1 MKTLLWKT
9 PGHAAFLHV
18 PDTRLVGVYHGVMT
32 DSAAIAHLKAEAAQA
47 AADAA
52 AAKAAAAQ
60 AALDAAL
67 ATGDPDHPEPQAE
80 ESAQAA
86 TAAPAEPGGEQAEQA
101 ESNGQDTAPPSNTT
115 EAPPSQTEPA
125 PPADAPSSENTEHT
139 ENAQS
144 TEDTGET
151 RSADG
156 SGDTGYTAQVRSG
169 YSFSSPT
176 LPVGTYLDTLAGGD
190 PAPVPGLNV
199 GIPLGLLNRHALV
212 AGATGTGKTRTLQM
226 LAEGLSGAGVP
237 VFLADVKGDLT
248 GLAEP
253 GATSEKLAARLAST
267 GQAWEGRSFPIE
279 LFTLGGGPQSGAG
292 AISGT
297 PIRTTVTEFGPVLL
311 SRVLGLND
319 TQTSALQLVFHWAD
333 SQGLALL
340 DLKDLRA
347 VVDYLTNSDAGKEEL
362 KTIGGVSAASA
373 GVILREI
380 AALEA
385 AGGEAFFG
393 EPALDVHDL
402 MRISPDGTGIISALE
417 LADIQSQGT
426 LFSTFLMWLLAELF
440 ETLPEVGD
448 PDKPTMVFFFDEAH
462 LLFSG
467 ASKAFLEAVVR
478 TVRLIRSKGVGIV
491 FITQSPTDVPDEVL
505 AQLGSRVQHAL
516 RAHTPA
522 DAANLKKAVS
532 TFPVSPLDLSRV
544 LTSLGTGQAVVSV
557 LDEKGRP
564 APVAPVVINAP
575 AAVMGPAS
583 ESTVSQV
590 LSSSPLKP
598 KYADTVDNE
607 SAYELLAA
615 RVQADAQAA
624 EEARAA
630 EEAAKEQ
637 AKAEAAAA
645 KAAEKEAAKEAA
657 RQEKEAE
664 RLEREA
670 AKEAERRQREAERAA
685 ERRKREVEK
694 TIGSVGRQITREI
707 TRSIFG
713 TLRRR

>member
-1 MKTLLWKT
+1 
-9 PGHAAFLHV
+9 
-18 PDTRLVGVYHGVMT
+18 MT
-32 DSAAIAHLKAEAAQA
+32 DAAAIARLKAEAAQA
-47 AADAA
+47 AAEAA

-67 ATGDPDHPEPQAE
+67 TASAPEV
-80 ESAQAA
+80 
-86 TAAPAEPGGEQAEQA
+86 
-101 ESNGQDTAPPSNTT
+101 
-115 EAPPSQTEPA
+115 
-125 PPADAPSSENTEHT
+125 PPANNTQDSS
-139 ENAQS
+139 
-144 TEDTGET
+144 
-151 RSADG
+151 
-156 SGDTGYTAQVRSG
+156 YTAQVRSG

-176 LPVGTYLDTLAGGD
+176 LPVGVYLDTLAGDD

-212 AGATGTGKTRTLQM
+212 AGATGTGKTRTLQL
-226 LAEGLSGAGVP
+226 LAEGLSNEGVP

-253 GATSEKLAARLAST
+253 GATSEKLAARLATT
-267 GQAWEGRSFPIE
+267 GQDWEGRSFPIE
-279 LFTLGGGPQSGAG
+279 LFSLGGDPQSGAG

-347 VVDYLTNSDAGKEEL
+347 VVDYLTSSDAGKEEL

-402 MRISPDGTGIISALE
+402 MRTSPDGRGIISALE

-448 PDKPTMVFFFDEAH
+448 PYKPTMVFFFDEAH

-532 TFPVSPLDLSRV
+532 TFPVSPLELSRV

-564 APVAPVVINAP
+564 APVAPVVVNAP

-590 LSSSPLKP
+590 LNSSPLKS

-607 SAYELLAA
+607 SAYELLAS
-615 RVQADAQAA
+615 RIQADAQAA

-630 EEAAKEQ
+630 EEAAKE
-637 AKAEAAAA
+637 
-645 KAAEKEAAKEAA
+645 AA

-664 RLEREA
+664 RLERESV
-670 AKEAERRQREAERAA
+670 KEAARRRRGAERAA
-685 ERRKREVEK
+685 ERRQREVEK

>member
-1 MKTLLWKT
+1 
-9 PGHAAFLHV
+9 
-18 PDTRLVGVYHGVMT
+18 MT
-32 DSAAIAHLKAEAAQA
+32 DSAAIARLKAEAAQA

-67 ATGDPDHPEPQAE
+67 ATGAPDHPESQAE
-80 ESAQAA
+80 ESTQTASA
-86 TAAPAEPGGEQAEQA
+86 TPAEPGDEQA
-101 ESNGQDTAPPSNTT
+101 ESNGQDTPPSSNTT
-115 EAPPSQTEPA
+115 EALPPQTEPA
-125 PPADAPSSENTEHT
+125 PPADAPSPENTE
-139 ENAQS
+139 NIQS
-144 TEDTGET
+144 AEGTGAAG
-151 RSADG
+151 SAD

-226 LAEGLSGAGVP
+226 LAEGLSNEGVP
-237 VFLADVKGDLT
+237 VFLADIKGDLT

-267 GQAWEGRSFPIE
+267 GQVWEGRSFPIE
-279 LFTLGGGPQSGAG
+279 LFSLGGGPQSGAG
-292 AISGT
+292 AINGT
-297 PIRTTVTEFGPVLL
+297 PIRTTVTEFGPILL
-311 SRVLGLND
+311 SRVLDLND

-347 VVDYLTNSDAGKEEL
+347 VVDYLTNSEAGKEEL

-393 EPALDVHDL
+393 ESALDVRDL
-402 MRISPDGTGIISALE
+402 MRTSSDGKGIISALE

-583 ESTVSQV
+583 DATVSQV
-590 LSSSPLKP
+590 LGSSPLKP

>member
-1 MKTLLWKT
+1 
-9 PGHAAFLHV
+9 
-18 PDTRLVGVYHGVMT
+18 MT
-32 DSAAIAHLKAEAAQA
+32 DSTEIARLKAEAAQA
-47 AADAA
+47 AAEAA
-52 AAKAAAAQ
+52 TAKAAAAQ
-60 AALDAAL
+60 AALDAAI
-67 ATGDPDHPEPQAE
+67 ASSPASAVEQAGEPRTTTDASGE
-80 ESAQAA
+80 PPAQAA
-86 TAAPAEPGGEQAEQA
+86 DAALSAEPAAAAEQPQQPVQEPAPAQAGTAAAAEQA
-101 ESNGQDTAPPSNTT
+101 SGSQ
-115 EAPPSQTEPA
+115 EAE
-125 PPADAPSSENTEHT
+125 E
-139 ENAQS
+139 
-144 TEDTGET
+144 
-151 RSADG
+151 
-156 SGDTGYTAQVRSG
+156 TGYTAQVRSG

-176 LPVGTYLDTLAGGD
+176 LAVGTYLDTFSGGE
-190 PAPVPGLNV
+190 PTAVKGLSV

-212 AGATGTGKTRTLQM
+212 AGATGTGKTRTLQL
-226 LAEGLSGAGVP
+226 LAEGLSAAGVP

-248 GLAEP
+248 GLAEA
-253 GATSEKLAARLAST
+253 GASNDKIASRIAST
-267 GQAWEGRSFPIE
+267 GQDWKGQSFPIE
-279 LFTLGGGPQSGAG
+279 LFNLGGSDSGAG
-292 AISGT
+292 ISGT
-297 PIRTTVTEFGPVLL
+297 PIRTTVTEFGPILL

-319 TQTSALQLVFHWAD
+319 TQASALQLVFHWAD
-333 SQGLALL
+333 GQGLALL

-347 VVDYLTNSDAGKEEL
+347 VVDYLTNTDAGKEEL
-362 KTIGGVSAASA
+362 KTIGGVSAATA

-393 EPALDVHDL
+393 EPALDVRDL
-402 MRISPDGTGIISALE
+402 MRVSPDGRGVISALE

-532 TFPVSPLDLSRV
+532 TFPVSPVDLSRV

-564 APVAPVVINAP
+564 APVAPVVVNVP
-575 AAVMGPAS
+575 AAVMGPAQDG
-583 ESTVSQV
+583 TVNQV
-590 LSSSPLKP
+590 LGSSPLKP
-598 KYADTVDNE
+598 KYATGVDNE
-607 SAYELLAA
+607 SAYELLAQ
-615 RVQADAQAA
+615 RVQADAEAAQA
-624 EEARAA
+624 ARAA
-630 EEAAKEQ
+630 EQAAKEQ
-637 AKAEAAAA
+637 AKADAAAQ
-645 KAAEKEAAKEAA
+645 KALEKEAA
-657 RQEKEAE
+657 RQAAQRQKEAE

-670 AKEAERRQREAERAA
+670 VKEAQRRQREAEKAAERRQREI
-685 ERRKREVEK
+685 EK

>member
-1 MKTLLWKT
+1 
-9 PGHAAFLHV
+9 
-18 PDTRLVGVYHGVMT
+18 MT
-32 DSAAIAHLKAEAAQA
+32 DSAEIARLKAEAAQA
-47 AADAA
+47 AAEAA

-60 AALDAAL
+60 AALDAAIASTPASAVEQTGEPRTTDGEPAAQTADAVPL
-67 ATGDPDHPEPQAE
+67 AEPVAEAAAQPAADQAPAGE
-80 ESAQAA
+80 TAPAAEQAQGQPQEQSSAQAEA
-86 TAAPAEPGGEQAEQA
+86 AAPADQASGNEGAGE
-101 ESNGQDTAPPSNTT
+101 
-115 EAPPSQTEPA
+115 
-125 PPADAPSSENTEHT
+125 
-139 ENAQS
+139 
-144 TEDTGET
+144 
-151 RSADG
+151 SA
-156 SGDTGYTAQVRSG
+156 YTAQVRSG
-169 YSFSSPT
+169 YGFSSPT
-176 LPVGTYLDTLAGGD
+176 LPVGTYLDTLSGGE
-190 PAPVPGLNV
+190 PAAVKGLS

-212 AGATGTGKTRTLQM
+212 AGATGTGKTRTLQL
-226 LAEGLSGAGVP
+226 LAEGLSSAGVP

-248 GLAEP
+248 GLAEA
-253 GATSEKLAARLAST
+253 GASNDKIASRIAST
-267 GQAWEGRSFPIE
+267 GQDWKGQSFPME
-279 LFTLGGGPQSGAG
+279 LFNLGGSDSGAG
-292 AISGT
+292 ISGT
-297 PIRTTVTEFGPVLL
+297 PIRTTVTEFGPILL
-311 SRVLGLND
+311 ARVLGLND
-319 TQTSALQLVFHWAD
+319 TQASALQLVFHWAD
-333 SQGLALL
+333 GQGLALL

-347 VVDYLTNSDAGKEEL
+347 VVDYLTNTEAGKEEL
-362 KTIGGVSAASA
+362 KTIGGVSAATA

-393 EPALDVHDL
+393 EPALDVRDL
-402 MRISPDGTGIISALE
+402 MRVSPDGRGIISALE

-532 TFPVSPLDLSRV
+532 TFPVSPVDLSRV

-564 APVAPVVINAP
+564 APVAPVVINVP
-575 AAVMGPAS
+575 AAVMGPAQDG
-583 ESTVSQV
+583 TVSQV
-590 LSSSPLKP
+590 LASSPLKP
-598 KYADTVDNE
+598 KYATSVDNE
-607 SAYELLAA
+607 SAYELLAQ
-615 RVQADAQAA
+615 RVQADAEAA
-624 EEARAA
+624 EAARAA
-630 EEAAKEQ
+630 EQAAKEQ
-637 AKAEAAAA
+637 AKADAAAQ
-645 KAAEKEAAKEAA
+645 KALEKEAA
-657 RQEKEAE
+657 RQAAQRQKEAE

-670 AKEAERRQREAERAA
+670 VKEAQRRQREAEKAA
-685 ERRKREVEK
+685 EHRQREVEK

>member
-1 MKTLLWKT
+1 
-9 PGHAAFLHV
+9 
-18 PDTRLVGVYHGVMT
+18 MT
-32 DSAAIAHLKAEAAQA
+32 DSTEIARLKAEAAQA
-47 AADAA
+47 AAEAA
-52 AAKAAAAQ
+52 TAKAAAAQ
-60 AALDAAL
+60 AALDAAI
-67 ATGDPDHPEPQAE
+67 ASSPASAVEQAGEPRTTTDASGE
-80 ESAQAA
+80 PPAQAA
-86 TAAPAEPGGEQAEQA
+86 DAALSAEPAAAAEQPQQPVQEPAPAQAGTAAAAEQA
-101 ESNGQDTAPPSNTT
+101 SGSQ
-115 EAPPSQTEPA
+115 EAE
-125 PPADAPSSENTEHT
+125 E
-139 ENAQS
+139 
-144 TEDTGET
+144 
-151 RSADG
+151 
-156 SGDTGYTAQVRSG
+156 TGYTAQVRSG

-176 LPVGTYLDTLAGGD
+176 LAVGTYLDTFSGGE
-190 PAPVPGLNV
+190 PTAVKGLSV

-212 AGATGTGKTRTLQM
+212 AGATGTGKTRTLQL
-226 LAEGLSGAGVP
+226 LAEGLSAAGVP

-248 GLAEP
+248 GLAEA
-253 GATSEKLAARLAST
+253 GASNDKIASRIAST
-267 GQAWEGRSFPIE
+267 GQDWKGQSFPIE
-279 LFTLGGGPQSGAG
+279 LFNLGGSDSGAG
-292 AISGT
+292 ISGT
-297 PIRTTVTEFGPVLL
+297 PIRTTVTEFGPILL

-319 TQTSALQLVFHWAD
+319 TQASALQLVFHWAD
-333 SQGLALL
+333 GQGLALL

-347 VVDYLTNSDAGKEEL
+347 VVDYLTNSEAGKEEL

-402 MRISPDGTGIISALE
+402 MRISPDSKGIISALE

-532 TFPVSPLDLSRV
+532 TFPVSPVDLSRV
-544 LTSLGTGQAVVSV
+544 LTSLGTGQAAVSV

-564 APVAPVVINAP
+564 APVAPVVINVP
-575 AAVMGPAS
+575 AAVMGPAQDG
-583 ESTVSQV
+583 TVSQV
-590 LSSSPLKP
+590 LASSPLKP
-598 KYADTVDNE
+598 KYATGVDNE
-607 SAYELLAA
+607 SAYELLAQ
-615 RVQADAQAA
+615 RVQADAEAA
-624 EEARAA
+624 EAARAA
-630 EEAAKEQ
+630 EQAAKEQ
-637 AKAEAAAA
+637 AKADAAAQ
-645 KAAEKEAAKEAA
+645 KALEKEAA
-657 RQEKEAE
+657 RQAAQRQKEAE

-670 AKEAERRQREAERAA
+670 VKEAQRRQREAEKAAERRQREAEKAA
-685 ERRKREVEK
+685 ERRQREIEK

>member
-1 MKTLLWKT
+1 
-9 PGHAAFLHV
+9 
-18 PDTRLVGVYHGVMT
+18 MT

-347 VVDYLTNSDAGKEEL
+347 VVDYLTNTEAGKEEL
-362 KTIGGVSAASA
+362 KTIGGVSAATA

-393 EPALDVHDL
+393 EPALDVRDL
-402 MRISPDGTGIISALE
+402 MRVSPDGRGIISALE

>member
-1 MKTLLWKT
+1 
-9 PGHAAFLHV
+9 
-18 PDTRLVGVYHGVMT
+18 MT
-32 DSAAIAHLKAEAAQA
+32 DSAAIARLKAEAAQA

-52 AAKAAAAQ
+52 AARAAAAQ

-101 ESNGQDTAPPSNTT
+101 EPNGQDTAPPSNTT

-125 PPADAPSSENTEHT
+125 PPADAPSSEHT

-144 TEDTGET
+144 TENTGAAG
-151 RSADG
+151 SAD

-402 MRISPDGTGIISALE
+402 MRISPDGKGIISALE

-583 ESTVSQV
+583 DSTVSQV

-670 AKEAERRQREAERAA
+670 AKEAERRQREAERTA

>member
-1 MKTLLWKT
+1 
-9 PGHAAFLHV
+9 
-18 PDTRLVGVYHGVMT
+18 MT
-32 DSAAIAHLKAEAAQA
+32 DSAEIARLKAEAAQA
-47 AADAA
+47 AAEAA

-60 AALDAAL
+60 AALDAAIA
-67 ATGDPDHPEPQAE
+67 ATPASPVEQTDERPQETAQEQAPAQAE
-80 ESAQAA
+80 AAAA
-86 TAAPAEPGGEQAEQA
+86 TEQT
-101 ESNGQDTAPPSNTT
+101 SGST
-115 EAPPSQTEPA
+115 EAEEA
-125 PPADAPSSENTEHT
+125 
-139 ENAQS
+139 
-144 TEDTGET
+144 
-151 RSADG
+151 
-156 SGDTGYTAQVRSG
+156 GYTAQVRSG

-176 LPVGTYLDTLAGGD
+176 LPVGTYLDTLSGGE
-190 PAPVPGLNV
+190 PAAVKGLSV

-212 AGATGTGKTRTLQM
+212 AGATGTGKTRTLQL
-226 LAEGLSGAGVP
+226 LAEGLSAAGVP

-248 GLAEP
+248 GLAEA
-253 GATSEKLAARLAST
+253 GASNDKIASRIAST
-267 GQAWEGRSFPIE
+267 GQDWKGQSFPIE
-279 LFTLGGGPQSGAG
+279 LFNLGGSDSGAG
-292 AISGT
+292 ISGT
-297 PIRTTVTEFGPVLL
+297 PIRTTVTEFGPILL

-319 TQTSALQLVFHWAD
+319 TQASALQLVFHWAD

-347 VVDYLTNSDAGKEEL
+347 VVDYLTNTEAGKEEL
-362 KTIGGVSAASA
+362 KTIGGVSAATA

-393 EPALDVHDL
+393 EPALDVRDL
-402 MRISPDGTGIISALE
+402 MRVSPDGRGVISALE

-532 TFPVSPLDLSRV
+532 TFPVSPVDLSRV

-564 APVAPVVINAP
+564 APVAPVVINVP
-575 AAVMGPAS
+575 AAVMGPAQGG
-583 ESTVSQV
+583 TVNQV
-590 LSSSPLKP
+590 LVSSPLKP
-598 KYADTVDNE
+598 KYATSVDNE
-607 SAYELLAA
+607 SAYELLAQ
-615 RVQADAQAA
+615 RVQADAEAA
-624 EEARAA
+624 EAARAA
-630 EEAAKEQ
+630 EQAAKEAEQAAKEQ
-637 AKAEAAAA
+637 AKADAAAQ
-645 KAAEKEAAKEAA
+645 KALEKEAA
-657 RQEKEAE
+657 RQAAQRQKEAE

-670 AKEAERRQREAERAA
+670 VKEAQRRQREAEKAA
-685 ERRKREVEK
+685 ERRQREVEK

>member
-1 MKTLLWKT
+1 
-9 PGHAAFLHV
+9 
-18 PDTRLVGVYHGVMT
+18 MT
-32 DSAAIAHLKAEAAQA
+32 DSAEIARLKAEAAQA
-47 AADAA
+47 AAEAA

-60 AALDAAL
+60 AALDAAIASTPASAVEQAGEPRAADASGEPPAQTAD
-67 ATGDPDHPEPQAE
+67 ATPSAEPAAAAEQPQQPVQEPVQDPAPAQAE
-80 ESAQAA
+80 
-86 TAAPAEPGGEQAEQA
+86 TAAAADQASGSQ
-101 ESNGQDTAPPSNTT
+101 
-115 EAPPSQTEPA
+115 EA
-125 PPADAPSSENTEHT
+125 
-139 ENAQS
+139 
-144 TEDTGET
+144 
-151 RSADG
+151 
-156 SGDTGYTAQVRSG
+156 GYTAQVRSG

-176 LPVGTYLDTLAGGD
+176 LPVGTYLDTLSGGE
-190 PAPVPGLNV
+190 PAAVKGLSV

-212 AGATGTGKTRTLQM
+212 AGATGTGKTRTLQL
-226 LAEGLSGAGVP
+226 LAEGLSAAGVP

-248 GLAEP
+248 GLAEA
-253 GATSEKLAARLAST
+253 GASNDKIASRIAST
-267 GQAWEGRSFPIE
+267 GQDWKGQSFPIE
-279 LFTLGGGPQSGAG
+279 LFNLGGSDSGAG
-292 AISGT
+292 ISGT
-297 PIRTTVTEFGPVLL
+297 PIRTTVTEFGPILL

-319 TQTSALQLVFHWAD
+319 TQASALQLVFHWAD
-333 SQGLALL
+333 GQGLALL

-347 VVDYLTNSDAGKEEL
+347 VVDYLTNTEAGKEEL
-362 KTIGGVSAASA
+362 KTIGGVSAATA

-393 EPALDVHDL
+393 EPALDVRDL
-402 MRISPDGTGIISALE
+402 MRVSPDGRGIISALE

-532 TFPVSPLDLSRV
+532 TFPVSPVDLSRV

-564 APVAPVVINAP
+564 APVAPVVINVP
-575 AAVMGPAS
+575 AAVMGPAQDG
-583 ESTVSQV
+583 TVSQV
-590 LSSSPLKP
+590 LASSPLKP
-598 KYADTVDNE
+598 KYATSVDNE
-607 SAYELLAA
+607 SAYELLAQ
-615 RVQADAQAA
+615 RVQADAEAA
-624 EEARAA
+624 EAARAA
-630 EEAAKEQ
+630 EQAAKEQ
-637 AKAEAAAA
+637 AKADAAAQ
-645 KAAEKEAAKEAA
+645 KALEKEAA
-657 RQEKEAE
+657 RQAAQRQKEAE

-670 AKEAERRQREAERAA
+670 VKEAQRRQREAERAA

>member
-1 MKTLLWKT
+1 MSREW
-9 PGHAAFLHV
+9 GAAPRTRPL
-18 PDTRLVGVYHGVMT
+18 TRLGQRSDRFGVYDGTMT
-32 DSAAIAHLKAEAAQA
+32 DSAEIARLKAEAAQA
-47 AADAA
+47 AAEAA

-60 AALDAAL
+60 AALDAAI
-67 ATGDPDHPEPQAE
+67 ASSPAAADAVPTESVGESSTEP
-80 ESAQAA
+80 AA
-86 TAAPAEPGGEQAEQA
+86 APAVAAPAAAPAEPAEALPSADPGAAQAPSEAPAAAQA
-101 ESNGQDTAPPSNTT
+101 QEDTAPRT
-115 EAPPSQTEPA
+115 EEA
-125 PPADAPSSENTEHT
+125 PPADQAAVTPPAEE
-139 ENAQS
+139 A
-144 TEDTGET
+144 
-151 RSADG
+151 A
-156 SGDTGYTAQVRSG
+156 YTAQVRSG
-169 YSFSSPT
+169 YGFSSPT
-176 LPVGTYLDTLAGGD
+176 LPVGTYLDTLSGGE
-190 PAPVPGLNV
+190 PAAVKGLSV

-212 AGATGTGKTRTLQM
+212 AGATGTGKTRTLQL
-226 LAEGLSGAGVP
+226 LAEGLSSAGVP

-253 GATSEKLAARLAST
+253 GASNDKIASRIGST
-267 GQAWEGRSFPIE
+267 GQDWKGQSFPIE
-279 LFTLGGGPQSGAG
+279 LFNLGGSDSGAG
-292 AISGT
+292 ISGT
-297 PIRTTVTEFGPVLL
+297 PIRTTVTEFGPILL

-319 TQTSALQLVFHWAD
+319 TQASALQLVFHWAD

-347 VVDYLTNSDAGKEEL
+347 VVDYLTNTDAGKEEL
-362 KTIGGVSAASA
+362 KTIGGVSAATA

-393 EPALDVHDL
+393 EPALDVRDL
-402 MRISPDGTGIISALE
+402 MRVSPDGRGVISALE

-532 TFPVSPLDLSRV
+532 TFPVSPVDLSRV

-564 APVAPVVINAP
+564 APVAPVIINVP
-575 AAVMGPAS
+575 AAVMGPAQDG
-583 ESTVSQV
+583 TVNQV
-590 LSSSPLKP
+590 LASSSLKP
-598 KYADTVDNE
+598 KYATGVDNE
-607 SAYELLAA
+607 SAYELLAQ
-615 RVQADAQAA
+615 RIQADAEAA
-624 EEARAA
+624 EAARAA
-630 EEAAKEQ
+630 EQAAKEQ
-637 AKAEAAAA
+637 AKADAAAQ
-645 KAAEKEAAKEAA
+645 KALEKEAA
-657 RQEKEAE
+657 RQAAQRQKEAE

-670 AKEAERRQREAERAA
+670 IKEAQRRQREAEKAA

>member
-1 MKTLLWKT
+1 
-9 PGHAAFLHV
+9 
-18 PDTRLVGVYHGVMT
+18 MT
-32 DSAAIAHLKAEAAQA
+32 DSADIARLKAEAAQA

-67 ATGDPDHPEPQAE
+67 ASGAFPDAPSADHQPAEQAAE
-80 ESAQAA
+80 EASGTEEAAQPAA
-86 TAAPAEPGGEQAEQA
+86 AAPSGPPQAAPAEPA
-101 ESNGQDTAPPSNTT
+101 APSGPTTPSD
-115 EAPPSQTEPA
+115 APA
-125 PPADAPSSENTEHT
+125 P
-139 ENAQS
+139 
-144 TEDTGET
+144 
-151 RSADG
+151 
-156 SGDTGYTAQVRSG
+156 SGYAAQVRDG
-169 YSFSSPT
+169 YSFSTPT
-176 LPVGTYLDTLAGGD
+176 LPVGTYLDTQAEGE
-190 PAPVPGLNV
+190 PAPVAGLSV

-212 AGATGTGKTRTLQM
+212 AGATGTGKTRTLQL
-226 LAEGLSGAGVP
+226 LAEGLSAAGVP
-237 VFLADVKGDLT
+237 VFLSDIKGDLT

-253 GATSEKLAARLAST
+253 GATSDRLTARTAAT
-267 GQAWEGRSFPIE
+267 GQQWAPQSFPLE
-279 LFTLGGGPQSGAG
+279 LFTLGGGAQDGAVK
-292 AISGT
+292 GT
-297 PIRTTVTEFGPVLL
+297 PIRTTVTEFGPILL

-319 TQTSALQLVFHWAD
+319 TQASALQLVFHWAD
-333 SQGLALL
+333 AQGLALL

-347 VVDYLTNSDAGKEEL
+347 VVDYLTNTDAGKAEL
-362 KTIGGVSAASA
+362 KTIGGVSAATA

-385 AGGEAFFG
+385 AGGDAFFG
-393 EPALDVHDL
+393 EPALDVRDL
-402 MRISPDGTGIISALE
+402 MRTAPDGRGLISALE

-467 ASKAFLEAVVR
+467 ATKAFLEAVVR

-491 FITQSPTDVPDEVL
+491 FITQSPTDVPDDVL

-532 TFPVSPLDLSRV
+532 TFPTSPLNLSQV

-575 AAVMGPAS
+575 AAVMGPAQ
-583 ESTVSQV
+583 ETTVAQV
-590 LSSSPLKP
+590 LSSSALAS
-598 KYADTVDNE
+598 KYATTVDNE
-607 SAYELLAA
+607 SAYELLAG
-615 RVQADAQAA
+615 RVEADARAA

-630 EEAAKEQ
+630 EQAAKEA
-637 AKAEAAAA
+637 AKAEAAAQ
-645 KAAEKEAAKEAA
+645 KAAEKEAAQ
-657 RQEKEAE
+657 RQKEAE

-685 ERRKREVEK
+685 QRRSREIER

>member
-1 MKTLLWKT
+1 
-9 PGHAAFLHV
+9 
-18 PDTRLVGVYHGVMT
+18 MT
-32 DSAAIAHLKAEAAQA
+32 DAAEIARLKAEAAQA
-47 AADAA
+47 AAEAA

-67 ATGDPDHPEPQAE
+67 AENVVDGSASPSK
-80 ESAQAA
+80 ESAQS
-86 TAAPAEPGGEQAEQA
+86 APAEPDDGRTGPDGPPA
-101 ESNGQDTAPPSNTT
+101 APPSGT
-115 EAPPSQTEPA
+115 AGLPPSSTEPTA
-125 PPADAPSSENTEHT
+125 PANSAPGPTADAEGPADI
-139 ENAQS
+139 Q
-144 TEDTGET
+144 D
-151 RSADG
+151 SA
-156 SGDTGYTAQVRSG
+156 YTAQVRSG

-176 LPVGTYLDTLAGGD
+176 LPVGTYLDTLADGD
-190 PAPVPGLNV
+190 PAPVPGLGV

-212 AGATGTGKTRTLQM
+212 AGATGTGKTRTLQL
-226 LAEGLSGAGVP
+226 LAEGLSDVGVP

-253 GATSEKLAARLAST
+253 GATSEKLAARLATT
-267 GQAWEGRSFPIE
+267 GQTWEARSFPIE
-279 LFTLGGGPQSGAG
+279 LFSLGGGTQSGAG
-292 AISGT
+292 AIGGT
-297 PIRTTVTEFGPVLL
+297 PIRTTVTEFGPILL
-311 SRVLGLND
+311 SRVLGLNN

-347 VVDYLTNSDAGKEEL
+347 VVDYLTGSDAGKKEL

-393 EPALDVHDL
+393 EPALDVRDL
-402 MRISPDGTGIISALE
+402 MRVSPDGKGIVSALE

-448 PDKPTMVFFFDEAH
+448 PDRPTMVFFFDEAH

-505 AQLGSRVQHAL
+505 AQLSSRVQHAL
-516 RAHTPA
+516 RAHTPV

-557 LDEKGRP
+557 LDENGRP
-564 APVAPVVINAP
+564 APVAPVVVNAP
-575 AAVMGPAS
+575 AAVMGPAAAA
-583 ESTVSQV
+583 TVSRV
-590 LSSSPLKP
+590 LGSSPLRP
-598 KYADTVDNE
+598 VYADAVDNE

-615 RVQADAQAA
+615 KVQAA

-630 EEAAKEQ
+630 EEAAKER
-637 AKAEAAAA
+637 ARAEAAAA
-645 KAAEKEAAKEAA
+645 KAAEKEAAREAA
-657 RQEKEAE
+657 KREKEAE

-670 AKEAERRQREAERAA
+670 IKEAERRQREAERAA
-685 ERRKREVEK
+685 ERRQREVEK

>member
-1 MKTLLWKT
+1 MNELGCADLAKIRVLRGIRTRQAPAH
-9 PGHAAFLHV
+9 PGQRAGRF
-18 PDTRLVGVYHGVMT
+18 GVYDGSMT
-32 DSAAIAHLKAEAAQA
+32 DSAEIARLKAEAAQA
-47 AADAA
+47 AAEAA

-60 AALDAAL
+60 AALDAAI
-67 ATGDPDHPEPQAE
+67 ASTPASAEAAPAAEAADAGTGAPAAASTEPADAVAPAD
-80 ESAQAA
+80 SAQP
-86 TAAPAEPGGEQAEQA
+86 AAPAEAPAQEAPTAQAQAE
-101 ESNGQDTAPPSNTT
+101 
-115 EAPPSQTEPA
+115 TEP
-125 PPADAPSSENTEHT
+125 DAEE
-139 ENAQS
+139 A
-144 TEDTGET
+144 
-151 RSADG
+151 
-156 SGDTGYTAQVRSG
+156 GYTAEVRAG

-176 LPVGTYLDTLAGGD
+176 LPVGTYLDTLSGGE
-190 PAPVPGLNV
+190 PAAVKGLSV

-212 AGATGTGKTRTLQM
+212 AGATGTGKTRTLQL
-226 LAEGLSGAGVP
+226 LAEGLSSAGVP

-253 GATSEKLAARLAST
+253 GASNDKIASRISST
-267 GQAWEGRSFPIE
+267 GQDWKGQSFPIE
-279 LFTLGGGPQSGAG
+279 LFNLGGGDSGG
-292 AISGT
+292 GISGT
-297 PIRTTVTEFGPVLL
+297 PIRTTVTEFGPILL

-319 TQTSALQLVFHWAD
+319 TQASALQLVFHWAD

-347 VVDYLTNSDAGKEEL
+347 VVDYLTNTDAGKEEL
-362 KTIGGVSAASA
+362 KTIGGVSAATA

-393 EPALDVHDL
+393 EPALDVRDL
-402 MRISPDGTGIISALE
+402 MRVSPDGRGIISALE

-532 TFPVSPLDLSRV
+532 TFPVSPVDLNRV

-564 APVAPVVINAP
+564 APVAPVVINVP
-575 AAVMGPAS
+575 AAVMGPAQDG
-583 ESTVSQV
+583 TVNQV
-590 LSSSPLKP
+590 LASSPLKP
-598 KYADTVDNE
+598 KYATGVDNE
-607 SAYELLAA
+607 SAYELLAQ
-615 RVQADAQAA
+615 RVQADAEAA
-624 EEARAA
+624 EAARAA
-630 EEAAKEQ
+630 EQAAKEQ
-637 AKAEAAAA
+637 AKADAAAQ
-645 KAAEKEAAKEAA
+645 KALEKEAA
-657 RQEKEAE
+657 RQAAQRQKEAE
-664 RLEREA
+664 RLEHEA
-670 AKEAERRQREAERAA
+670 VKEAQRRQREAEKAA
-685 ERRKREVEK
+685 ERRQREVEK

>member
-1 MKTLLWKT
+1 
-9 PGHAAFLHV
+9 
-18 PDTRLVGVYHGVMT
+18 MT
-32 DSAAIAHLKAEAAQA
+32 DAAEIARLKAEAAQA
-47 AADAA
+47 AAEAA
-52 AAKAAAAQ
+52 AARAAAAQ

-67 ATGDPDHPEPQAE
+67 AANVADDSASPVEETAQSAPTEPDDGRTGPDGP
-80 ESAQAA
+80 
-86 TAAPAEPGGEQAEQA
+86 PA
-101 ESNGQDTAPPSNTT
+101 APPSGTVRLSPSRT
-115 EAPPSQTEPA
+115 KPTAPANSA
-125 PPADAPSSENTEHT
+125 PGPTADAEGPADI
-139 ENAQS
+139 Q
-144 TEDTGET
+144 D
-151 RSADG
+151 SA
-156 SGDTGYTAQVRSG
+156 YTAQVRSG

-176 LPVGTYLDTLAGGD
+176 LPVGTYLDTLADGD
-190 PAPVPGLNV
+190 PAPVPGLGV

-212 AGATGTGKTRTLQM
+212 AGATGTGKTRTLQL
-226 LAEGLSGAGVP
+226 LAEGLSDVGVP

-253 GATSEKLAARLAST
+253 GATSEKLAARLATT
-267 GQAWEGRSFPIE
+267 GQTWEARSFPIE
-279 LFTLGGGPQSGAG
+279 LFSLGGGPQSGAG
-292 AISGT
+292 AIGGT
-297 PIRTTVTEFGPVLL
+297 PIRTTVTEFGPILL
-311 SRVLGLND
+311 SRVLGLNN

-347 VVDYLTNSDAGKEEL
+347 VVDYLTGSDAGKKEL

-393 EPALDVHDL
+393 EPALDVRDL
-402 MRISPDGTGIISALE
+402 MRVSPDGKGIVSALE

-448 PDKPTMVFFFDEAH
+448 PARPTMVFFFDEAH

-557 LDEKGRP
+557 LDENGRP
-564 APVAPVVINAP
+564 APVAPVVVNAP
-575 AAVMGPAS
+575 AAVMGPAAAA
-583 ESTVSQV
+583 TVSRV
-590 LSSSPLKP
+590 LGSSPLRP
-598 KYADTVDNE
+598 VYADAVDNE

-615 RVQADAQAA
+615 KVQAA

-630 EEAAKEQ
+630 EEAAKER
-637 AKAEAAAA
+637 ARAEAAAA
-645 KAAEKEAAKEAA
+645 KAAEKEAARQAA
-657 RQEKEAE
+657 RREREAE

-670 AKEAERRQREAERAA
+670 VKEVQRRRREAERAA
-685 ERRKREVEK
+685 ERRRREVEK

>member
-1 MKTLLWKT
+1 
-9 PGHAAFLHV
+9 
-18 PDTRLVGVYHGVMT
+18 MT
-32 DSAAIAHLKAEAAQA
+32 DSAAIARLKAEAAQA

-144 TEDTGET
+144 TENTGET
-151 RSADG
+151 GSADS

-253 GATSEKLAARLAST
+253 GATSEKLAARLAGT
-267 GQAWEGRSFPIE
+267 GQTWEGRSFPIE
-279 LFTLGGGPQSGAG
+279 LFSLGGGPQSGAG
-292 AISGT
+292 AINGT
-297 PIRTTVTEFGPVLL
+297 PIRTTVTEFGPILL

-347 VVDYLTNSDAGKEEL
+347 VVDYLTGSDAGKKEL

-402 MRISPDGTGIISALE
+402 MHISPDGKGIISALE

-583 ESTVSQV
+583 DSTVSQV

-670 AKEAERRQREAERAA
+670 AKEAERRQREAERTA

>member
-1 MKTLLWKT
+1 
-9 PGHAAFLHV
+9 
-18 PDTRLVGVYHGVMT
+18 MT
-32 DSAAIAHLKAEAAQA
+32 DSADIARLKAEAAQA
-47 AADAA
+47 AAEAA

-60 AALDAAL
+60 AALDAAIASG
-67 ATGDPDHPEPQAE
+67 ATPDAPSDDQTADADDGAGAAE
-80 ESAQAA
+80 RAPVADEAAAQAA
-86 TAAPAEPGGEQAEQA
+86 PGSPPPAEQEPAEEAQQPTEPPAVEAPGAEAAAQPAATPSELPAAAPAE
-101 ESNGQDTAPPSNTT
+101 STAPSGGAAPSH
-115 EAPPSQTEPA
+115 EPA
-125 PPADAPSSENTEHT
+125 P
-139 ENAQS
+139 
-144 TEDTGET
+144 
-151 RSADG
+151 
-156 SGDTGYTAQVRSG
+156 SGYAAQVRDG
-169 YSFSSPT
+169 YSFSAPT
-176 LPVGTYLDTLAGGD
+176 LPVGTYLDTQAEGE
-190 PAPVPGLNV
+190 PAPVAGLSV

-212 AGATGTGKTRTLQM
+212 AGATGTGKTRTLQL
-226 LAEGLSGAGVP
+226 LAEGLSAAGVP
-237 VFLADVKGDLT
+237 VFLSDIKGDLT

-253 GATSEKLAARLAST
+253 GATSDRLTARTAAT
-267 GQAWEGRSFPIE
+267 GQQWAPQSFPLE
-279 LFTLGGGPQSGAG
+279 LFTLGGAQDGAVK
-292 AISGT
+292 GT
-297 PIRTTVTEFGPVLL
+297 PIRTTVTEFGPILL
-311 SRVLGLND
+311 SRVLDLND
-319 TQTSALQLVFHWAD
+319 TQASALQLVFHWAD
-333 SQGLALL
+333 AQGLALL

-347 VVDYLTNSDAGKEEL
+347 VVDYLTNTEAGKAEL
-362 KTIGGVSAASA
+362 RTIGGVSAATA
-373 GVILREI
+373 GVILRQI

-385 AGGEAFFG
+385 AGGDAFFG
-393 EPALDVHDL
+393 EPALDVRDL
-402 MRISPDGTGIISALE
+402 MRTAPDGRGLISALE

-467 ASKAFLEAVVR
+467 ATKAFLEAVVR

-505 AQLGSRVQHAL
+505 AQLGSRIQHAL

-532 TFPVSPLDLSRV
+532 TFPTSPLNLSQV

-575 AAVMGPAS
+575 AAVMGPAQ
-583 ESTVSQV
+583 EATVAQV
-590 LSSSPLKP
+590 LSSSALAS
-598 KYADTVDNE
+598 KYATTVDNE
-607 SAYELLAA
+607 SAYELLAS
-615 RVQADAQAA
+615 RVAADAQAA

-630 EEAAKEQ
+630 EEAAKEA
-637 AKAEAAAA
+637 AKAEAAAQ
-645 KAAEKEAAKEAA
+645 KAAEKEAAQ
-657 RQEKEAE
+657 RQKEAE

-685 ERRKREVEK
+685 QRRNREIER

>member
-1 MKTLLWKT
+1 
-9 PGHAAFLHV
+9 
-18 PDTRLVGVYHGVMT
+18 MT
-32 DSAAIAHLKAEAAQA
+32 DSAEIARLKAEAAQA
-47 AADAA
+47 AAEAA

-60 AALDAAL
+60 AALDAAI
-67 ATGDPDHPEPQAE
+67 ASTPASAEAAPAAETADAGTGAPAAASTEPADAVAPAD
-80 ESAQAA
+80 SAQP
-86 TAAPAEPGGEQAEQA
+86 AAPAEAPAQEAPTAQAQAE
-101 ESNGQDTAPPSNTT
+101 
-115 EAPPSQTEPA
+115 TEP
-125 PPADAPSSENTEHT
+125 DAEE
-139 ENAQS
+139 A
-144 TEDTGET
+144 
-151 RSADG
+151 
-156 SGDTGYTAQVRSG
+156 GYTAEVRAG

-176 LPVGTYLDTLAGGD
+176 LPVGTYLDTLSGGE
-190 PAPVPGLNV
+190 PAAVKGLSV

-212 AGATGTGKTRTLQM
+212 AGATGTGKTRTLQL
-226 LAEGLSGAGVP
+226 LAEGLSSAGVP

-253 GATSEKLAARLAST
+253 GASNDKIASRIGST
-267 GQAWEGRSFPIE
+267 GQDWKGQSFPIE
-279 LFTLGGGPQSGAG
+279 LFNLGGGDSGG
-292 AISGT
+292 GISGT
-297 PIRTTVTEFGPVLL
+297 PIRTTVTEFGPILL

-319 TQTSALQLVFHWAD
+319 TQASALQLVFHWAD
-333 SQGLALL
+333 GQGLALL

-347 VVDYLTNSDAGKEEL
+347 VVDYLTNTDAGKEEL
-362 KTIGGVSAASA
+362 KTIGGVSAATA

-393 EPALDVHDL
+393 EPALDVRDL
-402 MRISPDGTGIISALE
+402 MRVSPDGRGIISALE

-532 TFPVSPLDLSRV
+532 TFPVSPVDLSRV

-564 APVAPVVINAP
+564 APVAPVVINVP
-575 AAVMGPAS
+575 AAVMGPAQDG
-583 ESTVSQV
+583 TVNQV
-590 LSSSPLKP
+590 LASSPLKP
-598 KYADTVDNE
+598 KYATGVDNE
-607 SAYELLAA
+607 SAYELLAQ
-615 RVQADAQAA
+615 RVQADAEAA
-624 EEARAA
+624 EAARAA
-630 EEAAKEQ
+630 EQAAKEQ
-637 AKAEAAAA
+637 AKADAAAQ
-645 KAAEKEAAKEAA
+645 KALEKEAA
-657 RQEKEAE
+657 RQAAQRQKEAE

-670 AKEAERRQREAERAA
+670 VKEAQRRQREAEKAA
-685 ERRKREVEK
+685 ERRQREVEK

>member
-1 MKTLLWKT
+1 MNELGCADLAKIRVLRGIRTRQAPAH
-9 PGHAAFLHV
+9 PGQRAGRF
-18 PDTRLVGVYHGVMT
+18 GVYDGSMT
-32 DSAAIAHLKAEAAQA
+32 DSAEIARLKAEAAQA
-47 AADAA
+47 AAEAA

-60 AALDAAL
+60 AALDAAI
-67 ATGDPDHPEPQAE
+67 ASTPASAEAAPAAEAADAGTGAPAAASTEPADAVAPAD
-80 ESAQAA
+80 SAQP
-86 TAAPAEPGGEQAEQA
+86 AAPAEAPAQEAPTAQAQAE
-101 ESNGQDTAPPSNTT
+101 
-115 EAPPSQTEPA
+115 TEP
-125 PPADAPSSENTEHT
+125 DAEE
-139 ENAQS
+139 A
-144 TEDTGET
+144 
-151 RSADG
+151 
-156 SGDTGYTAQVRSG
+156 GYTAEVRAG

-176 LPVGTYLDTLAGGD
+176 LPVGTYLDTLSGGE
-190 PAPVPGLNV
+190 PAAVKGLSV

-212 AGATGTGKTRTLQM
+212 AGATGTGKTRTLQL
-226 LAEGLSGAGVP
+226 LAEGLSSAGVP

-253 GATSEKLAARLAST
+253 GASNDKIASRISST
-267 GQAWEGRSFPIE
+267 GQDWKGQSFPIE
-279 LFTLGGGPQSGAG
+279 LFNLGGGDSGG
-292 AISGT
+292 GISGT
-297 PIRTTVTEFGPVLL
+297 PIRTTVTEFGPILL

-319 TQTSALQLVFHWAD
+319 TQASALQLVFHWAD
-333 SQGLALL
+333 GQGLALL

-347 VVDYLTNSDAGKEEL
+347 VVDYLTNTDAGKEEL
-362 KTIGGVSAASA
+362 KTIGGVSAATA

-385 AGGEAFFG
+385 AGGKAFFG
-393 EPALDVHDL
+393 EPALDVRDL
-402 MRISPDGTGIISALE
+402 MRVSPDGRGIISALE

-532 TFPVSPLDLSRV
+532 TFPVSPVDLSRV

-564 APVAPVVINAP
+564 APVAPVVINVP
-575 AAVMGPAS
+575 AAVMGPAQDG
-583 ESTVSQV
+583 TVSQV
-590 LSSSPLKP
+590 LASSPLKP
-598 KYADTVDNE
+598 KYATSVDNE
-607 SAYELLAA
+607 SAYELLAQ
-615 RVQADAQAA
+615 RVQADAEAA
-624 EEARAA
+624 EAARAA
-630 EEAAKEQ
+630 EQAAKEQ
-637 AKAEAAAA
+637 AKADAAAQ
-645 KAAEKEAAKEAA
+645 KALEKEAA
-657 RQEKEAE
+657 RQAAQRQKEAE

-670 AKEAERRQREAERAA
+670 VKEAQRRQREAEKAA
-685 ERRKREVEK
+685 ERRQREVEK

>member
-1 MKTLLWKT
+1 
-9 PGHAAFLHV
+9 
-18 PDTRLVGVYHGVMT
+18 MT
-32 DSAAIAHLKAEAAQA
+32 DAAEIARLKAEAAQA
-47 AADAA
+47 AAEAA

-67 ATGDPDHPEPQAE
+67 AENVVDGSASPAK
-80 ESAQAA
+80 ESVQS
-86 TAAPAEPGGEQAEQA
+86 APAEPGDGRTGPDGPPA
-101 ESNGQDTAPPSNTT
+101 APPSG
-115 EAPPSQTEPA
+115 AAGLPPSSTEPTA
-125 PPADAPSSENTEHT
+125 PASSEPGPTADAEGPADI
-139 ENAQS
+139 Q
-144 TEDTGET
+144 D
-151 RSADG
+151 SA
-156 SGDTGYTAQVRSG
+156 YTAQVRSG

-176 LPVGTYLDTLAGGD
+176 LPVGTYLDTLADGD

-212 AGATGTGKTRTLQM
+212 AGATGTGKTRTLQL
-226 LAEGLSGAGVP
+226 LAEGLSNEGVP

-253 GATSEKLAARLAST
+253 GATGEKLAARLAST
-267 GQAWEGRSFPIE
+267 GQTWEGRSFPIE
-279 LFTLGGGPQSGAG
+279 LFSLGGGPQSGAG
-292 AISGT
+292 AINGT
-297 PIRTTVTEFGPVLL
+297 PIRTTVTEFGPILL

-333 SQGLALL
+333 TQGL

-347 VVDYLTNSDAGKEEL
+347 VVDYLTGSDAGKKEL

-373 GVILREI
+373 GVILRQI

-393 EPALDVHDL
+393 EPALDVRDL
-402 MRISPDGTGIISALE
+402 MRTSPDGKGIISALE

-440 ETLPEVGD
+440 EALPEVGD
-448 PDKPTMVFFFDEAH
+448 PDRPTMVFFFDEAH

-522 DAANLKKAVS
+522 DAANLRKAVS

-564 APVAPVVINAP
+564 APVAPVVVNVP

-590 LSSSPLKP
+590 LSSSPLRP
-598 KYADTVDNE
+598 EYADAVDNE
-607 SAYELLAA
+607 SAYELLAS

-630 EEAAKEQ
+630 EEAAKER
-637 AKAEAAAA
+637 ARAEAAAA
-645 KAAEKEAAKEAA
+645 KAAEKEAAREAA
-657 RQEKEAE
+657 KREKEAE

-670 AKEAERRQREAERAA
+670 IKEAERRQREAERAA
-685 ERRKREVEK
+685 ERRQREMEK

>member
-1 MKTLLWKT
+1 
-9 PGHAAFLHV
+9 
-18 PDTRLVGVYHGVMT
+18 MT
-32 DSAAIAHLKAEAAQA
+32 DSAEIARLKAEAAQA

-67 ATGDPDHPEPQAE
+67 SASSAGSASDAPAT
-80 ESAQAA
+80 
-86 TAAPAEPGGEQAEQA
+86 APAESTGASPAAPDAANAAAAPEQEPEPTVEQPPGDQPATEPPATEQPTSGQPAAEQ
-101 ESNGQDTAPPSNTT
+101 
-115 EAPPSQTEPA
+115 PA
-125 PPADAPSSENTEHT
+125 PAAPSSAYAE
-139 ENAQS
+139 
-144 TEDTGET
+144 
-151 RSADG
+151 
-156 SGDTGYTAQVRSG
+156 QVRQG
-169 YSFSSPT
+169 YSFSTPT
-176 LPVGTYLDTLAGGD
+176 LPVGTYLDTQVEGD
-190 PAPVPGLNV
+190 PTPVAGLSV

-212 AGATGTGKTRTLQM
+212 AGATGTGKTRTLQL
-226 LAEGLSGAGVP
+226 LAEGLSAAGVP
-237 VFLADVKGDLT
+237 VFLSDIKGDLT

-253 GATSEKLAARLAST
+253 GPTSDKLTARTTAT
-267 GQAWEGRSFPIE
+267 GQQWAPQSFPLE
-279 LFTLGGGPQSGAG
+279 LFTLGGASPASQGG
-292 AISGT
+292 AIKGT
-297 PIRTTVTEFGPVLL
+297 PIRTTVTEFGPILL
-311 SRVLGLND
+311 GRVLGLND
-319 TQTSALQLVFHWAD
+319 TQSSALQLVFHWAD
-333 SQGLALL
+333 TQGLALL
-340 DLKDLRA
+340 DLKDLRS
-347 VVDYLTNSDAGKEEL
+347 VVDYLTNSEAGKAEL
-362 KTIGGVSAASA
+362 KTIGGVSAATA

-385 AGGEAFFG
+385 AGGDAFFG
-393 EPALDVHDL
+393 EPALNVRDL
-402 MRISPDGTGIISALE
+402 MRTAPDGRGLISALE

-532 TFPVSPLDLSRV
+532 TFPTSPLDLSEV

-575 AAVMGPAS
+575 AAVMGPAQ
-583 ESTVSQV
+583 EATVAQV
-590 LSSSPLKP
+590 LAASPLAAT
-598 KYADTVDNE
+598 YATTVDNE
-607 SAYELLAA
+607 SAYESLAS
-615 RVQADAQAA
+615 RVEADARAA

-630 EEAAKEQ
+630 EQAAKEA
-637 AKAEAAAA
+637 AKAEAAAQ
-645 KAAEKEAAKEAA
+645 KAAEKEAAQ
-657 RQEKEAE
+657 RQKEAE

-685 ERRKREVEK
+685 QRRQREVEK

>member
-1 MKTLLWKT
+1 
-9 PGHAAFLHV
+9 
-18 PDTRLVGVYHGVMT
+18 
-32 DSAAIAHLKAEAAQA
+32 
-47 AADAA
+47 
-52 AAKAAAAQ
+52 
-60 AALDAAL
+60 
-67 ATGDPDHPEPQAE
+67 
-80 ESAQAA
+80 
-86 TAAPAEPGGEQAEQA
+86 
-101 ESNGQDTAPPSNTT
+101 
-115 EAPPSQTEPA
+115 
-125 PPADAPSSENTEHT
+125 
-139 ENAQS
+139 
-144 TEDTGET
+144 
-151 RSADG
+151 
-156 SGDTGYTAQVRSG
+156 
-169 YSFSSPT
+169 
-176 LPVGTYLDTLAGGD
+176 
-190 PAPVPGLNV
+190 
-199 GIPLGLLNRHALV
+199 
-212 AGATGTGKTRTLQM
+212 
-226 LAEGLSGAGVP
+226 
-237 VFLADVKGDLT
+237 
-248 GLAEP
+248 P
-253 GATSEKLAARLAST
+253 GAVQRQDRSRIGST
-267 GQAWEGRSFPIE
+267 GQDWKGQSFPIE
-279 LFTLGGGPQSGAG
+279 LFNLGGGDSGDG
-292 AISGT
+292 ISGT
-297 PIRTTVTEFGPVLL
+297 PIRTTVTEFGPILL

-319 TQTSALQLVFHWAD
+319 TQASALQLVFHWAD
-333 SQGLALL
+333 GQGLALL

-347 VVDYLTNSDAGKEEL
+347 VVDYLTNTDAGKEEL
-362 KTIGGVSAASA
+362 KTIGGVSAATA

-393 EPALDVHDL
+393 EPALDVRDL
-402 MRISPDGTGIISALE
+402 MRVSSDGRGVISALE

-532 TFPVSPLDLSRV
+532 TFPVSPVDLSRA

-564 APVAPVVINAP
+564 APVAPVVINVP
-575 AAVMGPAS
+575 AAVMGPAQDG
-583 ESTVSQV
+583 TVSQV
-590 LSSSPLKP
+590 LASSPLKP
-598 KYADTVDNE
+598 KYATGVDNE
-607 SAYELLAA
+607 SAYELLAQ
-615 RVQADAQAA
+615 RVQADAEAA
-624 EEARAA
+624 EAARAA
-630 EEAAKEQ
+630 EQAAKEQ
-637 AKAEAAAA
+637 AKADAAAQ
-645 KAAEKEAAKEAA
+645 KALEKEAA
-657 RQEKEAE
+657 RQAAQRQREAE

-670 AKEAERRQREAERAA
+670 VKEAQRRQREAEKAA
-685 ERRKREVEK
+685 ERRQREVEK

>member
-1 MKTLLWKT
+1 
-9 PGHAAFLHV
+9 
-18 PDTRLVGVYHGVMT
+18 MT
-32 DSAAIAHLKAEAAQA
+32 DSAEIARLKAEAAQA

-60 AALDAAL
+60 AALDAAIASTPASADAAPVTEQAGEPAAQTADVSPPGEQAAAL
-67 ATGDPDHPEPQAE
+67 AADRSQVAEPAPAAEQPQEETPPQAE
-80 ESAQAA
+80 E
-86 TAAPAEPGGEQAEQA
+86 TAPAAQTAGTE
-101 ESNGQDTAPPSNTT
+101 ESA
-115 EAPPSQTEPA
+115 
-125 PPADAPSSENTEHT
+125 
-139 ENAQS
+139 
-144 TEDTGET
+144 
-151 RSADG
+151 
-156 SGDTGYTAQVRSG
+156 YTAQVRSG
-169 YSFSSPT
+169 YGFSSPT
-176 LPVGTYLDTLAGGD
+176 LPVGTYLDTLSGGE
-190 PAPVPGLNV
+190 PTAVKGLSV

-212 AGATGTGKTRTLQM
+212 AGATGTGKTRTLQL
-226 LAEGLSGAGVP
+226 LAEGLSSAGVP
-237 VFLADVKGDLT
+237 VFLKGDLT

-253 GATSEKLAARLAST
+253 GASNDKIASRIGST
-267 GQAWEGRSFPIE
+267 GQDWSGQSFPIE
-279 LFTLGGGPQSGAG
+279 LFNLGGGDSGG
-292 AISGT
+292 DISGT
-297 PIRTTVTEFGPVLL
+297 PIRTTVTEFGPILL

-319 TQTSALQLVFHWAD
+319 TQASALQLVFHWAD

-347 VVDYLTNSDAGKEEL
+347 VVDYLTNTDAGKEEL
-362 KTIGGVSAASA
+362 KTIGGVSAATA

-393 EPALDVHDL
+393 EPALDVRDL
-402 MRISPDGTGIISALE
+402 MRVSSDGRGIISALE

-532 TFPVSPLDLSRV
+532 TFPVSPVDLSRV

-564 APVAPVVINAP
+564 APVAPVVINVP
-575 AAVMGPAS
+575 AAVMGPAQ
-583 ESTVSQV
+583 EGTVSQV

-598 KYADTVDNE
+598 KYATGVDNE
-607 SAYELLAA
+607 SAYELLAQ
-615 RVQADAQAA
+615 RVQADAEAAQA
-624 EEARAA
+624 ARAA

-637 AKAEAAAA
+637 AKADAAAQ
-645 KAAEKEAAKEAA
+645 KALEKEAAREAA
-657 RQEKEAE
+657 QRQKEAE

-670 AKEAERRQREAERAA
+670 VKEAQRRQREAEKAA
-685 ERRKREVEK
+685 ERRQREVEK

>member
-1 MKTLLWKT
+1 MNELGCADLAKIHVLRGIRTQQAPVH
-9 PGHAAFLHV
+9 PGQRAGRF
-18 PDTRLVGVYHGVMT
+18 GVYDGSMT
-32 DSAAIAHLKAEAAQA
+32 DSAEIARLKAEAAQA
-47 AADAA
+47 AAEAA

-60 AALDAAL
+60 AALDAAIASTPASAE
-67 ATGDPDHPEPQAE
+67 ATPAAETADAGTGAPAAASTEPADAVAPAD
-80 ESAQAA
+80 SAQP
-86 TAAPAEPGGEQAEQA
+86 AAPAEAPAQEAPTAQAQAE
-101 ESNGQDTAPPSNTT
+101 
-115 EAPPSQTEPA
+115 TEP
-125 PPADAPSSENTEHT
+125 DAEE
-139 ENAQS
+139 A
-144 TEDTGET
+144 
-151 RSADG
+151 
-156 SGDTGYTAQVRSG
+156 GYTAEVRAG

-176 LPVGTYLDTLAGGD
+176 LPVGTYLDTLSGGE
-190 PAPVPGLNV
+190 PAAVKGLSV

-212 AGATGTGKTRTLQM
+212 AGATGTGKTRTLQL
-226 LAEGLSGAGVP
+226 LAEGLSSAGVP

-253 GATSEKLAARLAST
+253 GASNDKIASRISST
-267 GQAWEGRSFPIE
+267 GQDWKGQSFPIE
-279 LFTLGGGPQSGAG
+279 LFNLGGGDSGG
-292 AISGT
+292 GISGT
-297 PIRTTVTEFGPVLL
+297 PIRTTVTEFGPILL

-319 TQTSALQLVFHWAD
+319 TQASALQLVFHWAD
-333 SQGLALL
+333 GQGLALL

-347 VVDYLTNSDAGKEEL
+347 VVDYLTNTDAGKEEL
-362 KTIGGVSAASA
+362 KTIGGVSAATA

-393 EPALDVHDL
+393 EPALDVRDL
-402 MRISPDGTGIISALE
+402 MRVSSDGRGVISALE

-532 TFPVSPLDLSRV
+532 TFPVSPVDLSRA

-564 APVAPVVINAP
+564 APVAPVVINVP
-575 AAVMGPAS
+575 AAVMGPAQDG
-583 ESTVSQV
+583 TVSQV
-590 LSSSPLKP
+590 LASSPLKP
-598 KYADTVDNE
+598 KYATGVDNE
-607 SAYELLAA
+607 SAYELLAQ
-615 RVQADAQAA
+615 RVQADAEAA
-624 EEARAA
+624 EAARAA
-630 EEAAKEQ
+630 EQAAKEQ
-637 AKAEAAAA
+637 AKADAAAQ
-645 KAAEKEAAKEAA
+645 KALEKEAA
-657 RQEKEAE
+657 RQAAQRQREAE

-670 AKEAERRQREAERAA
+670 VKEAQRRQREAEKAA
-685 ERRKREVEK
+685 ERRQREVEK

>member
-1 MKTLLWKT
+1 
-9 PGHAAFLHV
+9 
-18 PDTRLVGVYHGVMT
+18 MT
-32 DSAAIAHLKAEAAQA
+32 DAAEIARLKAEAAQA
-47 AADAA
+47 AAEAA
-52 AAKAAAAQ
+52 TAKAAAAQ

-67 ATGDPDHPEPQAE
+67 AENVVDGSASPAK
-80 ESAQAA
+80 ESVQS
-86 TAAPAEPGGEQAEQA
+86 APAEPGDGRTGPDGPPA
-101 ESNGQDTAPPSNTT
+101 APPSG
-115 EAPPSQTEPA
+115 AAGLPPSSTEPTA
-125 PPADAPSSENTEHT
+125 PASSEPGPTADAEGPADI
-139 ENAQS
+139 Q
-144 TEDTGET
+144 D
-151 RSADG
+151 SA
-156 SGDTGYTAQVRSG
+156 YTAQVRSG

-176 LPVGTYLDTLAGGD
+176 LPVGTYLDTLADGD

-212 AGATGTGKTRTLQM
+212 AGATGTGKTRTLQL
-226 LAEGLSGAGVP
+226 LAEGLSNEGVP

-253 GATSEKLAARLAST
+253 GATGEKLAARLAST
-267 GQAWEGRSFPIE
+267 GQTWEGRSFPIE
-279 LFTLGGGPQSGAG
+279 LFSLGGGPQSGAG
-292 AISGT
+292 AINGT
-297 PIRTTVTEFGPVLL
+297 PIRTTVTEFGPILL

-333 SQGLALL
+333 TQGLALL

-347 VVDYLTNSDAGKEEL
+347 VVDYLTGSDAGKKEL

-373 GVILREI
+373 GVILRQI

-393 EPALDVHDL
+393 EPALDVRDL
-402 MRISPDGTGIISALE
+402 MRTSLDGKGIISALE

-448 PDKPTMVFFFDEAH
+448 PDRPTMVFFFDEAH

-522 DAANLKKAVS
+522 DAANLRKAVS

-564 APVAPVVINAP
+564 APVAPVVVNAP

-590 LSSSPLKP
+590 LGSSPLRP
-598 KYADTVDNE
+598 EYADAVDNE
-607 SAYELLAA
+607 SAYEMLVA

-630 EEAAKEQ
+630 EEAAKER
-637 AKAEAAAA
+637 ARAEAAAA
-645 KAAEKEAAKEAA
+645 KAAEKEAAREAA
-657 RQEKEAE
+657 KREKEAE

-670 AKEAERRQREAERAA
+670 IKEAERRRREAERAA
-685 ERRKREVEK
+685 ERRQREVEK

>member
-1 MKTLLWKT
+1 MNEFGCADLAKIRVLRGIRTRQAPAH
-9 PGHAAFLHV
+9 PGQRAGRF
-18 PDTRLVGVYHGVMT
+18 GVYDGSMT
-32 DSAAIAHLKAEAAQA
+32 DSAEIARLKAEAAQA
-47 AADAA
+47 AAEAA
-52 AAKAAAAQ
+52 AAKAAA
-60 AALDAAL
+60 LDAAI
-67 ATGDPDHPEPQAE
+67 ASTPAPAEAAPAAEAADAGTGAPAAASTEPADAVAPAA
-80 ESAQAA
+80 SAQP
-86 TAAPAEPGGEQAEQA
+86 AAPAESPAQEPPTAQAQAE
-101 ESNGQDTAPPSNTT
+101 
-115 EAPPSQTEPA
+115 TEP
-125 PPADAPSSENTEHT
+125 DAEE
-139 ENAQS
+139 A
-144 TEDTGET
+144 
-151 RSADG
+151 
-156 SGDTGYTAQVRSG
+156 GYTADVRAG

-176 LPVGTYLDTLAGGD
+176 LPVGTYLDTLSGGE
-190 PAPVPGLNV
+190 PAAVKGLSV

-212 AGATGTGKTRTLQM
+212 AGATGTGKTRTLQL
-226 LAEGLSGAGVP
+226 LAEGLSSAGVP

-253 GATSEKLAARLAST
+253 GASNDKIASRIGST
-267 GQAWEGRSFPIE
+267 GQDWKGQSFPIE
-279 LFTLGGGPQSGAG
+279 LFNLGGSDSGAG
-292 AISGT
+292 ISGT
-297 PIRTTVTEFGPVLL
+297 PIRTTVTEFGPILL

-319 TQTSALQLVFHWAD
+319 TQASALQLVFHWAD
-333 SQGLALL
+333 GQGLALL

-347 VVDYLTNSDAGKEEL
+347 VVDYLTNTDAGKEEL
-362 KTIGGVSAASA
+362 KTIGGVSAATA

-393 EPALDVHDL
+393 EPALDVRDL
-402 MRISPDGTGIISALE
+402 MRVSPDGRGIISALE

-532 TFPVSPLDLSRV
+532 TFPVSPVDLSRV

-564 APVAPVVINAP
+564 APVAPVVINVP
-575 AAVMGPAS
+575 AAVMGPAQDG
-583 ESTVSQV
+583 TVSQV
-590 LSSSPLKP
+590 LASSPLKP
-598 KYADTVDNE
+598 KYATGVDNE
-607 SAYELLAA
+607 SAYELLAQ
-615 RVQADAQAA
+615 RVQADAEAA
-624 EEARAA
+624 EAARAA
-630 EEAAKEQ
+630 EQAAKEQ
-637 AKAEAAAA
+637 AKADAAAQ
-645 KAAEKEAAKEAA
+645 KALEKEAA
-657 RQEKEAE
+657 RQAAQRQKEAE

-670 AKEAERRQREAERAA
+670 VKEAQRRQREAEKAA
-685 ERRKREVEK
+685 ERRQREVEK

>member
-1 MKTLLWKT
+1 
-9 PGHAAFLHV
+9 
-18 PDTRLVGVYHGVMT
+18 MT
-32 DSAAIAHLKAEAAQA
+32 DSAEIARLKAEAAQA
-47 AADAA
+47 AAEAA

-60 AALDAAL
+60 AALDAAIA
-67 ATGDPDHPEPQAE
+67 ATPASPVEQSDERPQETAQEQAPAQAE
-80 ESAQAA
+80 AAAA
-86 TAAPAEPGGEQAEQA
+86 TEQT
-101 ESNGQDTAPPSNTT
+101 SGST
-115 EAPPSQTEPA
+115 EAEEA
-125 PPADAPSSENTEHT
+125 
-139 ENAQS
+139 
-144 TEDTGET
+144 
-151 RSADG
+151 
-156 SGDTGYTAQVRSG
+156 GYTAQVRSS

-176 LPVGTYLDTLAGGD
+176 LPVGTYLDTLSGGE
-190 PAPVPGLNV
+190 PAAVKGLSV

-212 AGATGTGKTRTLQM
+212 AGATGTGKTRTLQL
-226 LAEGLSGAGVP
+226 LAEGLSAAGVP

-248 GLAEP
+248 GLAEA
-253 GATSEKLAARLAST
+253 GASNDKIASRIAST
-267 GQAWEGRSFPIE
+267 GQDWKGQSFPIE
-279 LFTLGGGPQSGAG
+279 LFNLGGSDSGAG
-292 AISGT
+292 ISGT
-297 PIRTTVTEFGPVLL
+297 PIRTTVTEFGPILL

-319 TQTSALQLVFHWAD
+319 TQASALQLVFHWAD

-347 VVDYLTNSDAGKEEL
+347 VVDYLTNTDAGKEEL
-362 KTIGGVSAASA
+362 KTIGGVSAATA

-393 EPALDVHDL
+393 EPALDVRDL
-402 MRISPDGTGIISALE
+402 MRVSPDGRGVISALE

-532 TFPVSPLDLSRV
+532 TFPVSPVDLSRV

-564 APVAPVVINAP
+564 APVAPVVINVP
-575 AAVMGPAS
+575 AAVMGPAQG
-583 ESTVSQV
+583 STVNQV
-590 LSSSPLKP
+590 LASSPLKP
-598 KYADTVDNE
+598 KYATSVDNE
-607 SAYELLAA
+607 SAYELLAQ
-615 RVQADAQAA
+615 RVQADAEAA
-624 EEARAA
+624 EAARAA
-630 EEAAKEQ
+630 EQAAKEAEQAAKEQ
-637 AKAEAAAA
+637 AKADAAAQ
-645 KAAEKEAAKEAA
+645 KALEKEAA
-657 RQEKEAE
+657 RQAAQRQKEAE

-670 AKEAERRQREAERAA
+670 VKEAQRRQREAEKAA
-685 ERRKREVEK
+685 ERRQREVEK

>member
-1 MKTLLWKT
+1 
-9 PGHAAFLHV
+9 
-18 PDTRLVGVYHGVMT
+18 MT
-32 DSAAIAHLKAEAAQA
+32 DSTEIARLKAEAAQA
-47 AADAA
+47 AAEAA
-52 AAKAAAAQ
+52 TAKAAAAQ
-60 AALDAAL
+60 AALDAAI
-67 ATGDPDHPEPQAE
+67 ASSPASAVEQAGEPRTTTDASGE
-80 ESAQAA
+80 PPAQAA
-86 TAAPAEPGGEQAEQA
+86 DAALSAEPAAAAEQPQQPVQEPAPAQAGTAAAAEQA
-101 ESNGQDTAPPSNTT
+101 SGSQ
-115 EAPPSQTEPA
+115 EAE
-125 PPADAPSSENTEHT
+125 E
-139 ENAQS
+139 
-144 TEDTGET
+144 
-151 RSADG
+151 
-156 SGDTGYTAQVRSG
+156 TGYTTQVRSG

-176 LPVGTYLDTLAGGD
+176 LAVGTYLDTLSGGE
-190 PAPVPGLNV
+190 PTAVKGLSV

-212 AGATGTGKTRTLQM
+212 AGATGTGKTRTLQL
-226 LAEGLSGAGVP
+226 LAEGLSAAGVP

-248 GLAEP
+248 GLAEA
-253 GATSEKLAARLAST
+253 GASNDKIASRIAST
-267 GQAWEGRSFPIE
+267 GQDWKGQSFPIE
-279 LFTLGGGPQSGAG
+279 LFNLGGSDSGAG
-292 AISGT
+292 ISGT
-297 PIRTTVTEFGPVLL
+297 PIRTTVTEFGPILL

-319 TQTSALQLVFHWAD
+319 TQASALQLVFHWAD
-333 SQGLALL
+333 GQGLALL

-347 VVDYLTNSDAGKEEL
+347 VVDYLTNTDAGKEEL
-362 KTIGGVSAASA
+362 KTIGGVSAATA

-393 EPALDVHDL
+393 EPALDVRDL
-402 MRISPDGTGIISALE
+402 MRVSPDGRGVISALE

-426 LFSTFLMWLLAELF
+426 MFSTFLMWLLAELF

-532 TFPVSPLDLSRV
+532 TFPVSPVDRSRV

-564 APVAPVVINAP
+564 APVAPVVVNVP
-575 AAVMGPAS
+575 AAVMGPAQDG
-583 ESTVSQV
+583 TVNQV
-590 LSSSPLKP
+590 LGSSPLKP
-598 KYADTVDNE
+598 KYATGVDNE
-607 SAYELLAA
+607 SAYELLAQ
-615 RVQADAQAA
+615 RVQADAEAAQA
-624 EEARAA
+624 ARAA
-630 EEAAKEQ
+630 EQAAKEQ
-637 AKAEAAAA
+637 AKADAAAQ
-645 KAAEKEAAKEAA
+645 KALEKEAA
-657 RQEKEAE
+657 RQAAQRQKEAE

-670 AKEAERRQREAERAA
+670 VKEAQRRQREAEKAAERRQREI
-685 ERRKREVEK
+685 EK

>member
-1 MKTLLWKT
+1 MNEFGCADLAKIRVLRGIRTRQAPAH
-9 PGHAAFLHV
+9 PGQRAGRF
-18 PDTRLVGVYHGVMT
+18 GVYDGSMT
-32 DSAAIAHLKAEAAQA
+32 DSAEIARLKAEAAQA
-47 AADAA
+47 AAEAA

-60 AALDAAL
+60 AALDAAI
-67 ATGDPDHPEPQAE
+67 ASTPAPAE
-80 ESAQAA
+80 
-86 TAAPAEPGGEQAEQA
+86 AAPAAEA
-101 ESNGQDTAPPSNTT
+101 ADAGTGAPAAAS
-115 EAPPSQTEPA
+115 TEPA
-125 PPADAPSSENTEHT
+125 DAVAPAASAQPVAPAEAPAQEAPTAQAQAETEPDAEE
-139 ENAQS
+139 A
-144 TEDTGET
+144 
-151 RSADG
+151 
-156 SGDTGYTAQVRSG
+156 GYTAEVRAG

-176 LPVGTYLDTLAGGD
+176 LPVGTYLDTLSGGE
-190 PAPVPGLNV
+190 PAAVKGLSV

-212 AGATGTGKTRTLQM
+212 AGATGTGKTRTLQL
-226 LAEGLSGAGVP
+226 LAEGLSSAGVP

-253 GATSEKLAARLAST
+253 GASNDKIASRIGST
-267 GQAWEGRSFPIE
+267 GQDWKGQSFPIE
-279 LFTLGGGPQSGAG
+279 LFNLGGGDSGG
-292 AISGT
+292 GISGT
-297 PIRTTVTEFGPVLL
+297 PIRTTVTEFGPILL

-319 TQTSALQLVFHWAD
+319 TQASALQLVFHWAD
-333 SQGLALL
+333 GQGLALL

-347 VVDYLTNSDAGKEEL
+347 VVDYLTNTDAGKEEL
-362 KTIGGVSAASA
+362 KTIGGVSAATA

-393 EPALDVHDL
+393 EPALDVRDL
-402 MRISPDGTGIISALE
+402 MRVSPDGRGIISALE

-478 TVRLIRSKGVGIV
+478 TVRLIRSKGVGSV

-532 TFPVSPLDLSRV
+532 TFPVSPVDLNRV

-564 APVAPVVINAP
+564 APVAPVVINVP
-575 AAVMGPAS
+575 AAVMGPAQDG
-583 ESTVSQV
+583 TVNQV
-590 LSSSPLKP
+590 LASSPLKP
-598 KYADTVDNE
+598 KYATGVDNE
-607 SAYELLAA
+607 SAYELLAQ
-615 RVQADAQAA
+615 RVQADAEAA
-624 EEARAA
+624 EAARAA
-630 EEAAKEQ
+630 EQAAKEQ
-637 AKAEAAAA
+637 AKADAAAQ
-645 KAAEKEAAKEAA
+645 KALEKEAA
-657 RQEKEAE
+657 RQAAQRQKEAE

-670 AKEAERRQREAERAA
+670 VKEAQRRQREAEKAA
-685 ERRKREVEK
+685 ERRQREVEK

>member
-1 MKTLLWKT
+1 MNELGCADLAKIRVLRGIRTRQAPAH
-9 PGHAAFLHV
+9 PGQRAGRF
-18 PDTRLVGVYHGVMT
+18 GVYDGSMT
-32 DSAAIAHLKAEAAQA
+32 DSAEIARLKAEAAQA
-47 AADAA
+47 AAEAA

-60 AALDAAL
+60 AALDAAI
-67 ATGDPDHPEPQAE
+67 ASTPASAE
-80 ESAQAA
+80 
-86 TAAPAEPGGEQAEQA
+86 AAPAAEA
-101 ESNGQDTAPPSNTT
+101 ADAGTGAPAAAS
-115 EAPPSQTEPA
+115 TEPA
-125 PPADAPSSENTEHT
+125 DAVAPADSAQPVAPAEAPAQEAPTAQDQAETEPDA
-139 ENAQS
+139 EEA
-144 TEDTGET
+144 
-151 RSADG
+151 
-156 SGDTGYTAQVRSG
+156 GYTAEVRAG

-176 LPVGTYLDTLAGGD
+176 LPVGTYLDTLSGGE
-190 PAPVPGLNV
+190 PAAVKGLSV

-212 AGATGTGKTRTLQM
+212 AGATGTGKTRTLQL
-226 LAEGLSGAGVP
+226 LAEGLSSAGVP

-253 GATSEKLAARLAST
+253 GASNDKIAARIGST
-267 GQAWEGRSFPIE
+267 GQDWKGQSFPIE
-279 LFTLGGGPQSGAG
+279 LFNLGGSDSGAG
-292 AISGT
+292 ISGT
-297 PIRTTVTEFGPVLL
+297 PIRTTVTEFGPILL

-319 TQTSALQLVFHWAD
+319 TQASALQLVFHWAD

-347 VVDYLTNSDAGKEEL
+347 VVDYLTNTDAGKEEL
-362 KTIGGVSAASA
+362 KTIGGVSAATA

-393 EPALDVHDL
+393 EPALDVRDL
-402 MRISPDGTGIISALE
+402 MRVSPDGRGIISALE

-532 TFPVSPLDLSRV
+532 TFPVSPVDLSRV

-564 APVAPVVINAP
+564 APVAPVVINVP
-575 AAVMGPAS
+575 AAVMGPAQGG
-583 ESTVSQV
+583 TVGQV
-590 LSSSPLKP
+590 LASSPLKP
-598 KYADTVDNE
+598 KYATGVDNE
-607 SAYELLAA
+607 SAYELLAQ
-615 RVQADAQAA
+615 RVQADAEAA
-624 EEARAA
+624 AAARAA
-630 EEAAKEQ
+630 EQAAKEQ
-637 AKAEAAAA
+637 AKADAAAQ
-645 KAAEKEAAKEAA
+645 KALEKEAA
-657 RQEKEAE
+657 RQAAQRQKEAE

-670 AKEAERRQREAERAA
+670 VKEAQRRQREAEKAAERRQREVER
-685 ERRKREVEK
+685 

>member
-1 MKTLLWKT
+1 
-9 PGHAAFLHV
+9 
-18 PDTRLVGVYHGVMT
+18 MT
-32 DSAAIAHLKAEAAQA
+32 DSAAIARLKAEAAQA

-67 ATGDPDHPEPQAE
+67 ATGDPDHPEPRAE

-86 TAAPAEPGGEQAEQA
+86 TDAPAEPSSEQAEQA

-125 PPADAPSSENTEHT
+125 PPADAPSSEHT

-144 TEDTGET
+144 TENTGET
-151 RSADG
+151 GSADS

-347 VVDYLTNSDAGKEEL
+347 VVDYLTNTEAGKEEL
-362 KTIGGVSAASA
+362 KTIGGVSAATA

-393 EPALDVHDL
+393 EPALDVRDL
-402 MRISPDGTGIISALE
+402 MRVSPDGRGIISALE

-583 ESTVSQV
+583 DSTVSQV

-670 AKEAERRQREAERAA
+670 AKEAERRQREAERTA

>member
-1 MKTLLWKT
+1 
-9 PGHAAFLHV
+9 
-18 PDTRLVGVYHGVMT
+18 MT
-32 DSAAIAHLKAEAAQA
+32 DSAAIARLKAEAAQA

-67 ATGDPDHPEPQAE
+67 ATGDPDHPEPRAE

-86 TAAPAEPGGEQAEQA
+86 TDAPAEPSSEQAEQA

-125 PPADAPSSENTEHT
+125 PPADAPSSEHT

-144 TEDTGET
+144 TENTGET
-151 RSADG
+151 GSADS

-347 VVDYLTNSDAGKEEL
+347 VVDYLTNTEAGKEEL
-362 KTIGGVSAASA
+362 KTIGGVSAATA

-393 EPALDVHDL
+393 EPALDVRDL
-402 MRISPDGTGIISALE
+402 MRVSPDGRGIISALE

-670 AKEAERRQREAERAA
+670 AKEAERRQREAERTA

>member
-1 MKTLLWKT
+1 
-9 PGHAAFLHV
+9 
-18 PDTRLVGVYHGVMT
+18 MT
-32 DSAAIAHLKAEAAQA
+32 DAAEIARLKAEAAQA
-47 AADAA
+47 AAEAA

-67 ATGDPDHPEPQAE
+67 AENVVDGSASPAK
-80 ESAQAA
+80 ESVQS
-86 TAAPAEPGGEQAEQA
+86 APAEPGDGRTGPDGPPA
-101 ESNGQDTAPPSNTT
+101 APPSG
-115 EAPPSQTEPA
+115 AAGLPPSSTEPTA
-125 PPADAPSSENTEHT
+125 PASSEPGPTADAEGPADI
-139 ENAQS
+139 Q
-144 TEDTGET
+144 D
-151 RSADG
+151 SA
-156 SGDTGYTAQVRSG
+156 YTAQVRSG

-176 LPVGTYLDTLAGGD
+176 LPVGTYLDTLADGD

-212 AGATGTGKTRTLQM
+212 AGATGTGKTRTLQL
-226 LAEGLSGAGVP
+226 LAEGLSNEGVP

-253 GATSEKLAARLAST
+253 GATGEKLAARLAST
-267 GQAWEGRSFPIE
+267 GQTWEGRSFPIE
-279 LFTLGGGPQSGAG
+279 LFSLGGGPQSGAG

-297 PIRTTVTEFGPVLL
+297 PIRTTVTEFGPILL

-333 SQGLALL
+333 TQGL

-347 VVDYLTNSDAGKEEL
+347 VVDYLTGSDAGKKEL

-393 EPALDVHDL
+393 EPALDVRDL
-402 MRISPDGTGIISALE
+402 MRTSPDGKGIISALE

-448 PDKPTMVFFFDEAH
+448 PARPTMVFFFDEAH

-522 DAANLKKAVS
+522 DAANLRKAVS

-564 APVAPVVINAP
+564 APVAPVVVNVP

-590 LSSSPLKP
+590 LSSSPLRP
-598 KYADTVDNE
+598 EYADAVDNE
-607 SAYELLAA
+607 SAYELLAS

-630 EEAAKEQ
+630 EEAAKER
-637 AKAEAAAA
+637 ARAEAAAA
-645 KAAEKEAAKEAA
+645 KAAEKEAAREAA
-657 RQEKEAE
+657 KREKEAE

-670 AKEAERRQREAERAA
+670 IKEAERRRREAERAA
-685 ERRKREVEK
+685 ERRQREVEK

>member
-1 MKTLLWKT
+1 MNELGGGDLAKTYVLRGIRT
-9 PGHAAFLHV
+9 QQAPVHPGQRAGRF
-18 PDTRLVGVYHGVMT
+18 GVYDGSMT
-32 DSAAIAHLKAEAAQA
+32 DSAEIARLKAEAAQA
-47 AADAA
+47 AAEAA

-60 AALDAAL
+60 AALDAAIASTPASAE
-67 ATGDPDHPEPQAE
+67 ATPAAETTDAGTGAPAAASTEPADAVAPADSTQP
-80 ESAQAA
+80 
-86 TAAPAEPGGEQAEQA
+86 AAPAEAPAQEAPTAQAQAETGPDA
-101 ESNGQDTAPPSNTT
+101 E
-115 EAPPSQTEPA
+115 EA
-125 PPADAPSSENTEHT
+125 
-139 ENAQS
+139 
-144 TEDTGET
+144 
-151 RSADG
+151 
-156 SGDTGYTAQVRSG
+156 GYTADVRAG

-176 LPVGTYLDTLAGGD
+176 LPVGTYLDTLSGGE
-190 PAPVPGLNV
+190 PAAVKGLSV

-212 AGATGTGKTRTLQM
+212 AGATGTGKTRTLQL
-226 LAEGLSGAGVP
+226 LAEGLSSAGVP

-253 GATSEKLAARLAST
+253 GASNDKIASRISST
-267 GQAWEGRSFPIE
+267 GQDWKGQSFPIE
-279 LFTLGGGPQSGAG
+279 LFNLGGSDSGAG
-292 AISGT
+292 ISGT
-297 PIRTTVTEFGPVLL
+297 PIRTTVTEFGPILL

-319 TQTSALQLVFHWAD
+319 TQASALQLVFHWAD

-347 VVDYLTNSDAGKEEL
+347 VVDYLTNTDAGKEEL
-362 KTIGGVSAASA
+362 KTIGGVSAATA

-393 EPALDVHDL
+393 EPALDVRDL
-402 MRISPDGTGIISALE
+402 MRVSPDGRGVISALE

-532 TFPVSPLDLSRV
+532 TFPVSPVDLSRV

-564 APVAPVVINAP
+564 APVAPVVINVP
-575 AAVMGPAS
+575 AAVMGPAQGG
-583 ESTVSQV
+583 TVNQV
-590 LSSSPLKP
+590 LASSPLKP
-598 KYADTVDNE
+598 KYATSVDNE
-607 SAYELLAA
+607 SAYELLAQ
-615 RVQADAQAA
+615 RVQADAEAA
-624 EEARAA
+624 EAARAA
-630 EEAAKEQ
+630 EQAAKEAEQAAKEQ
-637 AKAEAAAA
+637 AKADAAAQ
-645 KAAEKEAAKEAA
+645 KALEKEAA
-657 RQEKEAE
+657 RQAAQRQKEAE

-670 AKEAERRQREAERAA
+670 VKEAQRRQREAEKAA
-685 ERRKREVEK
+685 ERRQREVEK

>member
-1 MKTLLWKT
+1 
-9 PGHAAFLHV
+9 
-18 PDTRLVGVYHGVMT
+18 MT
-32 DSAAIAHLKAEAAQA
+32 DSAEIARLKAEAAQA
-47 AADAA
+47 AAEAA

-60 AALDAAL
+60 AALDAAIA
-67 ATGDPDHPEPQAE
+67 ATPASPVEQTDERPQETAQEQAPAQAE
-80 ESAQAA
+80 AAAA
-86 TAAPAEPGGEQAEQA
+86 TEQT
-101 ESNGQDTAPPSNTT
+101 SGST
-115 EAPPSQTEPA
+115 EAEEA
-125 PPADAPSSENTEHT
+125 
-139 ENAQS
+139 
-144 TEDTGET
+144 
-151 RSADG
+151 
-156 SGDTGYTAQVRSG
+156 GYTAQVRSG

-176 LPVGTYLDTLAGGD
+176 LPVGTYLDTLSGGE
-190 PAPVPGLNV
+190 PAAVKGLSV

-212 AGATGTGKTRTLQM
+212 AGATGTGKTRTLQL
-226 LAEGLSGAGVP
+226 LAEGLSAAGVP

-248 GLAEP
+248 GLAEA
-253 GATSEKLAARLAST
+253 GASNDKIASRIAST
-267 GQAWEGRSFPIE
+267 GQDWKGQSFPIE
-279 LFTLGGGPQSGAG
+279 LFNLGGSDSGAG
-292 AISGT
+292 ISGT
-297 PIRTTVTEFGPVLL
+297 PIRTTVTEFGPILL

-319 TQTSALQLVFHWAD
+319 TQASALQLVFHWAD

-347 VVDYLTNSDAGKEEL
+347 VVDYLTNTDAGKEEL
-362 KTIGGVSAASA
+362 KTIGGVSAATA

-393 EPALDVHDL
+393 EPALDVRDL
-402 MRISPDGTGIISALE
+402 MRVSPDGRGVISALE

-532 TFPVSPLDLSRV
+532 TFPVSPVDLSRV

-564 APVAPVVINAP
+564 APVAPVVINVP
-575 AAVMGPAS
+575 AAVMGPAQGG
-583 ESTVSQV
+583 TVNQV
-590 LSSSPLKP
+590 LVSSPLKP
-598 KYADTVDNE
+598 KYATSVDNE
-607 SAYELLAA
+607 SAYELLAQ
-615 RVQADAQAA
+615 RVQADAEAA
-624 EEARAA
+624 EAARAA
-630 EEAAKEQ
+630 EQAAKEAEQAAKEQ
-637 AKAEAAAA
+637 AKADAAAQ
-645 KAAEKEAAKEAA
+645 KALEKEAA
-657 RQEKEAE
+657 RQAAQRQKEAE

-670 AKEAERRQREAERAA
+670 VKEAQRRQREAEKAA
-685 ERRKREVEK
+685 ERRQREVEK

>member
-9 PGHAAFLHV
+9 PGHAASLCI
-18 PDTRLVGVYHGVMT
+18 PDTRLFGVYHGGMT
-32 DSAAIAHLKAEAAQA
+32 DSAAIARLKAEAAQA

-67 ATGDPDHPEPQAE
+67 ATGEPDHAEPQAE

-86 TAAPAEPGGEQAEQA
+86 TAIPAEPGSEQA
-101 ESNGQDTAPPSNTT
+101 ESNEQDTTPPSNTA

-125 PPADAPSSENTEHT
+125 PPADAPSSENTENTKHT

-144 TEDTGET
+144 TEDTGT
-151 RSADG
+151 AGSADG

-176 LPVGTYLDTLAGGD
+176 LPVGTYLDALAGGD

-347 VVDYLTNSDAGKEEL
+347 VVDYLTNSEAGKEEL

-385 AGGEAFFG
+385 AGGEVFFG

-402 MRISPDGTGIISALE
+402 MRLSPDGRGIISALE

-448 PDKPTMVFFFDEAH
+448 PARPTMVFFFDEAH

-522 DAANLKKAVS
+522 DAANLRKTVS

-564 APVAPVVINAP
+564 APVAPVVVNAP

-590 LSSSPLKP
+590 LGSSPLRP
-598 KYADTVDNE
+598 EYADAVDNE
-607 SAYELLAA
+607 SAYELLVA

-630 EEAAKEQ
+630 EEAAKER
-637 AKAEAAAA
+637 ARAEAAAA
-645 KAAEKEAAKEAA
+645 KAAEKEAAREAA
-657 RQEKEAE
+657 KREKEAE

-670 AKEAERRQREAERAA
+670 IKEAERRRREAERAA
-685 ERRKREVEK
+685 ERRQREVEK

>member
-1 MKTLLWKT
+1 
-9 PGHAAFLHV
+9 
-18 PDTRLVGVYHGVMT
+18 MT

-67 ATGDPDHPEPQAE
+67 ATGDPDHPEPRAE

-86 TAAPAEPGGEQAEQA
+86 TDAPAEPSSEQAEQA

-125 PPADAPSSENTEHT
+125 PPADAPSSEHT

-176 LPVGTYLDTLAGGD
+176 LPVGTYLDTLTGGD

-347 VVDYLTNSDAGKEEL
+347 VVDYLTNTEAGKEEL
-362 KTIGGVSAASA
+362 KTIGGVSAATA

-393 EPALDVHDL
+393 EPALDVRDL
-402 MRISPDGTGIISALE
+402 MRVSPDGRGIISALE

-532 TFPVSPLDLSRV
+532 TFPVSPVDLSRV

-564 APVAPVVINAP
+564 APVAPVVINVP
-575 AAVMGPAS
+575 AAVMGPAQDG
-583 ESTVSQV
+583 TVSQV
-590 LSSSPLKP
+590 LASSPLKP
-598 KYADTVDNE
+598 KYATSVDNE
-607 SAYELLAA
+607 SAYELLAQ
-615 RVQADAQAA
+615 RVQADAEAA
-624 EEARAA
+624 EAARAA
-630 EEAAKEQ
+630 EQAAKEQ
-637 AKAEAAAA
+637 AKADAAAQ
-645 KAAEKEAAKEAA
+645 KALEKEAA
-657 RQEKEAE
+657 RQAAQRQKEAE

-670 AKEAERRQREAERAA
+670 VKEAQRRQREAEKAA
-685 ERRKREVEK
+685 ERRQREVEK